1 MKNKYKK
8 AVEPL
13 RDSDSMVLLFTVC
26 IDEVA

>member
-8 AVEPL
+8 VAEPL

>member
-8 AVEPL
+8 AAEAL